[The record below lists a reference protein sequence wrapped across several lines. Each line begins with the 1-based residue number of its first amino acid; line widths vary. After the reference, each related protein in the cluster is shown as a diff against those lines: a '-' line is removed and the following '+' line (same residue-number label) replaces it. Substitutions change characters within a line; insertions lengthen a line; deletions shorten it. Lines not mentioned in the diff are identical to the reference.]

1 MNSLAFVQAARHSVH
16 FSVHYV
22 FYFNDIDISMPVAS
36 RIRSLREA
44 RGFSIRALAEA
55 AGVSPA
61 TLSQVEANQTSPSVA
76 TLEKLAHGLRVPVA
90 AFFADSEEGT
100 KIEVIDLKDCP
111 TFSFSNGA
119 DLIPLAAQRHESSF
133 EPLLVR
139 LGPGGQLA
147 EQPFLVG
154 IESEF
159 VWVRSG
165 SAVLQYEGEDYQ
177 VVETQSVYYDPRR
190 SHNWRNPYAQLC
202 ELLIV
207 RQR

>member
-1 MNSLAFVQAARHSVH
+1 
-16 FSVHYV
+16 
-22 FYFNDIDISMPVAS
+22 MPVAT
-36 RIRSLREA
+36 RIRALREA

-61 TLSQVEANQTSPSVA
+61 TLSQIEANQTSPSVA

-90 AFFADSEEGT
+90 AFFADSEEGNR
-100 KIEVIDLKDCP
+100 IEVIDIKDCP
-111 TFSFSNGA
+111 TFSLRDGA
-119 DLIPLAAQRHESSF
+119 ELIPLAAQRHDSNF

-139 LGPGGQLA
+139 LSPGGQLA

-159 VWVRSG
+159 VWMRRG
-165 SAVLQYEGEDYQ
+165 SAVLHYDGEDFKIN
-177 VVETQSVYYDPRR
+177 ETQSVYYDPRR
-190 SHNWRNPYAQLC
+190 SHNWRNPHKQPC

>member
-1 MNSLAFVQAARHSVH
+1 
-16 FSVHYV
+16 
-22 FYFNDIDISMPVAS
+22 MPVAS
-36 RIRSLREA
+36 RIRSLRER

-55 AGVSPA
+55 AGISPA
-61 TLSQVEANQTSPSVA
+61 TLSQIESNQTSPSVA

-90 AFFADSEEGT
+90 AFFADGEEGT

-111 TFSFSNGA
+111 TFSLRDGA
-119 DLIPLAAQRHESSF
+119 ELIPLAAQRHESNF

-139 LGPGGQLA
+139 LRPGGQLA

-159 VWVRSG
+159 VWVRRG
-165 SAVLQYEGEDYQ
+165 RAVLHYDDDNFEVAEM
-177 VVETQSVYYDPRR
+177 QSVYYDPRR
-190 SHNWRNPYAQLC
+190 SHNWRNPYDQLC
-202 ELLIV
+202 ELLVV